1 MSEITSYKDLIVWQ
15 KSIELVVLI
24 YKLTENFP
32 KTEIYGIISQMR
44 RAALS
49 IPANIAEGHRRNHLP
64 EFIQFLGIA
73 NGSAAEVETYLEIS
87 KRLGFV
93 EENGI
98 KKVESLLL
106 EVLKMLNS
114 LIQNLKKRKF

>member
-1 MSEITSYKDLIVWQ
+1 MNEITSYKDLIVWQ

-87 KRLGFV
+87 KRLGF
-93 EENGI
+93 I
-98 KKVESLLL
+98 KDGEAKNVESLLL
-106 EVLKMLNS
+106 EVLKMLNA

>member
-1 MSEITSYKDLIVWQ
+1 MNKITSYKDLIVWQ

-32 KTEIYGIISQMR
+32 KAEIYGIISQIR

-87 KRLGFV
+87 KRLGFIKEDEAKDV
-93 EENGI
+93 EN
-98 KKVESLLL
+98 LLL